1 MLSSSPGALARRIE
15 QLELRKETTADDI
28 SSTCPELDRLGVGA
42 LIVHSGNVPI
52 AVSQLKGSS
61 VKVGCVIGFPFGGD
75 LPEVKAQEI
84 EAATKHGAS
93 VFDVVLN
100 SGAIRSARWESVERE
115 AAVLR
120 KAGGSSTLN
129 GILECAFLEED
140 QQQKVCDILRS
151 VGFHG
156 VVNTTGFRLI
166 STDPRS
172 EGTAQ
177 PDSIAKLRRIAGSDM
192 EVKARGGID
201 SWQDAIR
208 LLKAGA
214 SWIGTSHAAEMV
226 QSLLESGSAA

>member
-1 MLSSSPGALARRIE
+1 MLSPSPGALARRIE

-28 SSTCPELDRLGVGA
+28 SSTCPDLDRLGVGA

-52 AVSQLKGSS
+52 AASRLKGSS
-61 VKVGCVIGFPFGGD
+61 VRVGCVIGFPFGGD
-75 LPEVKAQEI
+75 LPEVKAREI

-100 SGAIRSARWESVERE
+100 SGAIRSARWEYVERE
-115 AAVLR
+115 TAVLR

-129 GILECAFLEED
+129 AILECAFLEED
-140 QQQKVCDILRS
+140 QQRKVCGILHS

-156 VVNTTGFRLI
+156 VVNTTGFRLV

-172 EGTAQ
+172 EGAAQ
-177 PDSIAKLRRIAGSDM
+177 PDSIARLRRTAGSDL

-201 SWQDAIR
+201 SWQDAVS
-208 LLKAGA
+208 LLEAGA
-214 SWIGTSHAAEMV
+214 SWIGTSHAAEIV
-226 QSLLESGSAA
+226 QSLLESGTAV